1 MKKFIG
7 SVLATTLILGGCSTM
22 ENESS
27 KDTNTETKSV
37 PEEMED
43 SKYVGQGFQPPAEKD
58 AIEFAKKHRK
68 EFEKVGEQFF
78 KDNFGLKVKATN
90 VVGKDDGVEVYV
102 HCEDHGIVFNASLP
116 LYKDA
121 IHQKGSM
128 RSNDNGDDM
137 SMMVGT
143 VLSGFEY
150 RAQKEK
156 YDNLYKFFKENE
168 KKYQYTGFTKEAI
181 NKTQNVGYKNEYF
194 YITYSSRSLKE
205 YRKYYEPLI
214 RKNDKEFKEGMERAR
229 KEVNYAANTD
239 AVATLF
245 STKKNFTKDNTVD
258 DVIELSDKL
267 YNLKNKPDKST
278 ITIQIGKPTINT
290 KKAFYDDNRPI
301 EYGVH
306 SKDE

>member
-22 ENESS
+22 ENESK
-27 KDTNTETKSV
+27 KDTKTETKSV
-37 PEEMED
+37 PEEMEA

-181 NKTQNVGYKNEYF
+181 NKTQNSGYENEYF
-194 YITYSSRSLKE
+194 YIVANIPTLQE

-214 RKNDKEFKEGMERAR
+214 KKNNLNFKKGMKQAR
-229 KEVNYAANTD
+229 KGVGYKAAIEVHT
-239 AVATLF
+239 TLF
-245 STKKNFTKDNTVD
+245 SRSSNFSKDKKLDDVLDLSESTKKLHLNFENTK
-258 DVIELSDKL
+258 IFLQL
-267 YNLKNKPDKST
+267 AKST
-278 ITIQIGKPTINT
+278 ISTNRVN
-290 KKAFYDDNRPI
+290 YSDNESIRI
-301 EYGVH
+301 EV
-306 SKDE
+306 E